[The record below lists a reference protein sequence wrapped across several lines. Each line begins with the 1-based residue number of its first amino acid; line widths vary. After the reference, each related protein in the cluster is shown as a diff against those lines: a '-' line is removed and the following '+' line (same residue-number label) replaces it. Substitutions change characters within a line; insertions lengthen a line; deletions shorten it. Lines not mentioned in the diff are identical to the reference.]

1 MEEYRYEYTFMI
13 FLSYLLNGYCNFY
26 NITDTIDYQKIFSLS
41 RYSVRFK
48 FPKYLIHDVQR
59 SVQLYNIVIFLL
71 DKLGSNIEI
80 PQIFDE
86 NDGWVDVQEDEDE
99 AKWSKLR
106 QERDKFLEERMV
118 RNYYV
123 LQ

>member
-1 MEEYRYEYTFMI
+1 MFNDLYNFTF
-13 FLSYLLNGYCNFY
+13 
-26 NITDTIDYQKIFSLS
+26 
-41 RYSVRFK
+41 
-48 FPKYLIHDVQR
+48 
-59 SVQLYNIVIFLL
+59 NIVIFLL

-118 RNYYV
+118 RNYHV